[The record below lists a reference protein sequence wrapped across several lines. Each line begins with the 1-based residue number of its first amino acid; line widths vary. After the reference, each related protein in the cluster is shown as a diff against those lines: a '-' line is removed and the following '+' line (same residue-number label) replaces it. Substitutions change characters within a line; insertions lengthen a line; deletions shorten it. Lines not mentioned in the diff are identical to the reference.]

1 MEKHEEESK
10 PPVFPH
16 YQAPK
21 GIPLIDKAGQ
31 KPLDKM
37 LKQMFKPKL
46 KNRRLTK
53 RWSKRHKFY

>member
-1 MEKHEEESK
+1 MPKPEEESS

-16 YQAPK
+16 YRPP
-21 GIPLIDKAGQ
+21 GIPLVDKAHQ

-37 LKQMFKPKL
+37 IKKMFKPKL